1 MQVLLGIG
9 NDLLGDDGV
18 GPYIAMNLTNSHW
31 KAFNGG
37 SVPENFIRPLR
48 NLAPDLL
55 VMVDAVDMGMEP
67 GIVRIIPANTI
78 RDHGFGS
85 HQMSLAHLIDLLQ
98 SFCSRIVLIGIQPG
112 CLDPDTPLTPPVMDA
127 ADALLT
133 MLESGEIAGIPEY
146 APATTRNNIDV
157 G

>member
-1 MQVLLGIG
+1 VQVLLGIG

-18 GPYIAMNLTNSHW
+18 GPYIARNVTNSHW
-31 KAFNGG
+31 KTFDGG

-55 VMVDAVDMGMEP
+55 VLVDAVDMGMEP
-67 GIVRIIPANTI
+67 GIVRIIPPDAI

-85 HQMSLAHLIDLLQ
+85 HQMSLEHLIGLLQ
-98 SFCSRIVLIGIQPG
+98 SFCSKVVLIGIQPM
-112 CLDPDTPLTPPVMDA
+112 CLDLDTPLTSPVVEA
-127 ADALLT
+127 AESILT

-146 APATTRNNIDV
+146 GYETHKK
-157 G
+157 